1 MPRVDAEEL
10 RRWRGLDAATALSAL
25 ADHAKPD
32 PSFTPIKTKST
43 SRWHA
48 TAAGREFELL
58 LTGPKFFD
66 TRAEKGGGG
75 AVDLAMHLFCLDFK
89 AATELLRRT
98 KL

>member
-1 MPRVDAEEL
+1 MPRVDTEEL
-10 RRWRGLDAATALSAL
+10 RRWRGLDAATVLSSLAL
-25 ADHAKPD
+25 HAKPD
-32 PSFTPIKTKST
+32 PTFVPIKAERT

-48 TAAGREFELL
+48 NAAGRDFELL

-75 AVDLAMHLFCLDFK
+75 AVDMAMHLFRLDFK
-89 AATELLRRT
+89 AATELLRRA

>member
-10 RRWRGLDAATALSAL
+10 KRWRDLDASLTLSSL
-25 ADHAKPD
+25 AFHAKAD
-32 PSFTPIKTKST
+32 PTFVPIKAERT

-48 TAAGREFELL
+48 NAAGRDFELL

-75 AVDLAMHLFCLDFK
+75 AVDMAMHLFRLDFK
-89 AATELLRRT
+89 TATELLRKA

>member
-10 RRWRGLDAATALSAL
+10 RRWRDLDAALSLSSLAL
-25 ADHAKPD
+25 HAKAD
-32 PSFTPIKTKST
+32 PTFVPIKVERTT
-43 SRWHA
+43 RWHVNV
-48 TAAGREFELL
+48 AGRDFELL

-75 AVDLAMHLFCLDFK
+75 AVDMAMHLFRLDFK
-89 AATELLRRT
+89 AATELLRKA